1 MSRLKTMSKTYF
13 DDEIDYKDPDNGD
26 IHLKAGV
33 TRLHY
38 NTHIK
43 PDELESHI
51 NYWELGMT
59 RLINKLKQNKE
70 VDNIEQQN

>member
-1 MSRLKTMSKTYF
+1 MSKRKQTISKVYF
-13 DDEIDYKDPDNGD
+13 DDEILFKDPDNGD

-33 TRLHY
+33 VRQNY

-51 NYWELGMT
+51 NYWDLGM
-59 RLINKLKQNKE
+59 RKMENKIKQNNSTQ
-70 VDNIEQQN
+70 DNDND